1 MVLDLV
7 GCCGAPGGSTN
18 HGLILY
24 CCSAYCKY
32 NLVFCGLK
40 SARCCGFA
48 LDSGW
53 RGRHNAGMSE
63 KKARPVNVR
72 RPEIMEL
79 VRGDIARYSS
89 ELVER
94 IRSNGSR
101 LELPGMEL
109 RLATAFGFCDGVRRA
124 IEMAYATCAMFKGS
138 RIWLI
143 GEIIHNPEVNARL
156 DALGLRHLPWDAAS
170 PEYAALGEEDVVII
184 PAFGV
189 PVSMRRLLEERGVQL
204 VDTTCGNVVKV
215 WQRVKQYAAAGITS
229 IIHGKAKHEESRA
242 TASHS
247 RGADRQGKFLIIFS
261 EEDAQLL
268 ADYICGKGDKAA
280 FMTHFAGC
288 HSENFDPDRDLADI
302 GMANQTTMLKDETAH
317 IQRLLR
323 AAVAQRDGSD
333 ARFHMF
339 DTICGATQDRQN
351 ALFEL
356 LEQQPDI
363 MVIVGGYNSSNTTHL
378 ASIAARRVP
387 TYFVDSADCLLGGR
401 AVRSYDTATRRVVEA
416 ELPAVVED
424 PARTLRI
431 GITAGASCPANVI
444 EQVIRKLAAL
454 RGHEI

>member
-1 MVLDLV
+1 
-7 GCCGAPGGSTN
+7 
-18 HGLILY
+18 
-24 CCSAYCKY
+24 
-32 NLVFCGLK
+32 
-40 SARCCGFA
+40 
-48 LDSGW
+48 
-53 RGRHNAGMSE
+53 MSE

-72 RPEIMEL
+72 RPDIMEK
-79 VRGDIARYSS
+79 VRGDINRYHS

-94 IRSNGSR
+94 IRLHGSR

-124 IEMAYATCAMFKGS
+124 IEMAYATCAMFEGK

-170 PEYAALGEEDVVII
+170 PQYAALGEEDVVII

-189 PVSMRRLLEERGVQL
+189 PVSLRRELEERGVQL

-215 WQRVKQYAAAGITS
+215 WQRVKQYAARGITS

-247 RGADRQGKFLIIFS
+247 QGVDGQGRYLVIFS
-261 EEDAQLL
+261 EEDAHLL
-268 ADYICGKGDKAA
+268 ADYIRGKGEKAA
-280 FMTHFAGC
+280 FLAHFAGC
-288 HSENFDPDRDLADI
+288 YSENFDPDCDLLDI

-317 IQRLLR
+317 IQQLLR
-323 AAVAQRDGSD
+323 AAVEQRDGDD

-351 ALFEL
+351 ALCEL
-356 LEQQPDI
+356 LEQELDF

-401 AVRSYDTATRRVVEA
+401 AVRCYDPQARTVVQT
-416 ELPAVVED
+416 ELPAVLDD
-424 PARTLRI
+424 PAHLLRV